1 MRGLCLYYTFSGCG
15 RVGIFLQDRWLQC
28 RDMKMNVHL
37 LLFLVGVSI
46 TPALLSTTKPK
57 PSKSDSSS
65 SSAAVPSSEV
75 SSEVSSPAV
84 TATPTLVVFS
94 IMITSEVSTFLT
106 TGAPFPTTMPPHT
119 SEATHSTT
127 AQSPPT
133 LSSTEVSTPSKS
145 VPSSGSISL
154 TTGPMPPVSSTTGP
168 SPHVSSSQTTG
179 PASSSPEIHPSS
191 KNVPSSSEPHSPSPY
206 PSHCPPQ
213 VSDDCDCS
221 DYMRKLY
228 IVVGT
233 TIPASILLTMLAM
246 VPLCWCCQKTKKKGT
261 YIRMAPTVYFDE
273 DDN

>member
-1 MRGLCLYYTFSGCG
+1 MCLYYTPYSFSGCG

-28 RDMKMNVHL
+28 RDMKMSVVNVHL
-37 LLFLVGVSI
+37 LLFLVAVSI
-46 TPALLSTTKPK
+46 TPALLSTTKP
-57 PSKSDSSS
+57 DLSS
-65 SSAAVPSSEV
+65 SSADVP
-75 SSEVSSPAV
+75 SSPAV
-84 TATPTLVVFS
+84 TATPTLAVFS
-94 IMITSEVSTFLT
+94 IMITSEVSTLLT
-106 TGAPFPTTMPPHT
+106 TGALFPTTMPPHT

-168 SPHVSSSQTTG
+168 ASSSPTTGHVSSSQTTG
-179 PASSSPEIHPSS
+179 PASSSPEIHLSS